1 MHKDAIQ
8 APMTTTPTSAVGFE
22 EMGSAMEAAKED
34 AAAKHIVEI
43 SKDSKGAIL
52 MNVEDGVKKLVS
64 SLAKK
69 EKIDGIDIDMEKFA
83 GLPNSQT
90 GVVMYFLV
98 KGLKTEFDIGFSQP
112 PTSLAMRGK
121 MGAYNKKIEGKKR
134 LLTRDQKN
142 EIIEKMQ
149 MSYYEKDMAAG
160 KITMDDAMESIKD
173 AFNTKK
179 GFEEMGYML
188 PPAKTAYPFW
198 ETEEGE
204 VELTD

>member
-1 MHKDAIQ
+1 
-8 APMTTTPTSAVGFE
+8 MTTTPTTTGFAE
-22 EMGSAMEAAKED
+22 TGAAMDAAKED

-43 SKDSKGAIL
+43 AKDSKSTIL

-64 SLAKK
+64 ALAKK
-69 EKIDGIDIDMEKFA
+69 EKIDGIDIDVEKFA
-83 GLPNSQT
+83 GIPNSQT

-98 KGLKTEFDIGFSQP
+98 KGLKSEFDIGFSQS

-149 MSYYEKDMAAG
+149 MSYYENDLAAG
-160 KITMDDAMESIKD
+160 KMTMDDAMESIKD

-188 PPAKTAYPFW
+188 PAAKTAYPFW
-198 ETEEGE
+198 ETEEEEG
-204 VELTD
+204 

>member
-1 MHKDAIQ
+1 
-8 APMTTTPTSAVGFE
+8 MTTTPTTTGFE
-22 EMGSAMEAAKED
+22 EMGAAMDAAKED

-43 SKDSKGAIL
+43 AKDSKSTIL

-64 SLAKK
+64 ALAKK
-69 EKIDGIDIDMEKFA
+69 EKIDGIDIDVEKFA
-83 GLPNSQT
+83 GIPNSQT

-98 KGLKTEFDIGFSQP
+98 KGLKSEFDIGFSQS
-112 PTSLAMRGK
+112 PTSLAIRGK

-149 MSYYEKDMAAG
+149 MSYYENDLAAG
-160 KITMDDAMESIKD
+160 KMTMDDAMESIKD

-188 PPAKTAYPFW
+188 PAAKTAYPFW
-198 ETEEGE
+198 ETEEEEG
-204 VELTD
+204 

>member
-1 MHKDAIQ
+1 
-8 APMTTTPTSAVGFE
+8 MTTTTTSAVGFE

-34 AAAKHIVEI
+34 AAAKHIIEI
-43 SKDSKGAIL
+43 SKDNKGTII
-52 MNVEDGVKKLVS
+52 MNVEDRVKKVVS
-64 SLAKK
+64 SLARK
-69 EKIDGIDIDMEKFA
+69 EKIDGIDIDAEKFA

-98 KGLKTEFDIGFSQP
+98 KGLKSEFDIGFSQP
-112 PTSLAMRGK
+112 PTSLAVRGK

-188 PPAKTAYPFW
+188 PTAKTAYPFW

>member
-1 MHKDAIQ
+1 
-8 APMTTTPTSAVGFE
+8 MTTTPTTTGFAE
-22 EMGSAMEAAKED
+22 TGAAMDAAKED

-43 SKDSKGAIL
+43 AKDSKSTIL

-64 SLAKK
+64 ALAKK
-69 EKIDGIDIDMEKFA
+69 EKIDGIDIDVEKFA
-83 GLPNSQT
+83 GIPNSQT

-112 PTSLAMRGK
+112 PTSLAVRGK

-160 KITMDDAMESIKD
+160 KISMDDAMESIKD

-204 VELTD
+204 AEKDD

>member
-1 MHKDAIQ
+1 
-8 APMTTTPTSAVGFE
+8 MTTTPTTTGFE
-22 EMGSAMEAAKED
+22 EMGAAMDAAKED

-43 SKDSKGAIL
+43 AKDSKSTIL

-69 EKIDGIDIDMEKFA
+69 EKIDGIDIDVEKFA
-83 GLPNSQT
+83 GIPNSQT

-98 KGLKTEFDIGFSQP
+98 KGLKSEFDIGFSQS
-112 PTSLAMRGK
+112 PTSLAIRGK

-149 MSYYEKDMAAG
+149 MSYYENDLAAG
-160 KITMDDAMESIKD
+160 KMTMDDAMESIKD

-188 PPAKTAYPFW
+188 PAAKTAYPFW
-198 ETEEGE
+198 ETEEEEG
-204 VELTD
+204 

>member
-1 MHKDAIQ
+1 
-8 APMTTTPTSAVGFE
+8 MTTTPTTTGFE
-22 EMGSAMEAAKED
+22 EIGAAMDAAKEE

-43 SKDSKGAIL
+43 SKDSKGTIL

-98 KGLKTEFDIGFSQP
+98 KGLKSEFDIGFSQS

-121 MGAYNKKIEGKKR
+121 MGA
-134 LLTRDQKN
+134 
-142 EIIEKMQ
+142 
-149 MSYYEKDMAAG
+149 
-160 KITMDDAMESIKD
+160 
-173 AFNTKK
+173 
-179 GFEEMGYML
+179 
-188 PPAKTAYPFW
+188 
-198 ETEEGE
+198 
-204 VELTD
+204 

>member
-1 MHKDAIQ
+1 
-8 APMTTTPTSAVGFE
+8 MTTTPTTTGFE
-22 EMGSAMEAAKED
+22 EMGAAMDAAKED

-43 SKDSKGAIL
+43 AKDSKSTIL

-64 SLAKK
+64 ALAKK
-69 EKIDGIDIDMEKFA
+69 EKIDGIDIDVEKFA
-83 GLPNSQT
+83 GIPNSQT

-98 KGLKTEFDIGFSQP
+98 KGLKSEFDIGFSQS

-149 MSYYEKDMAAG
+149 MSYYEYDLAAG
-160 KITMDDAMESIKD
+160 KMTMDDAMESIKD

-188 PPAKTAYPFW
+188 PAAKTAYPFW
-198 ETEEGE
+198 ETEEEEG
-204 VELTD
+204 

>member
-1 MHKDAIQ
+1 
-8 APMTTTPTSAVGFE
+8 MTTTPTTTGFAE
-22 EMGSAMEAAKED
+22 TGAAMDAAKED

-43 SKDSKGAIL
+43 AKDSKSTIL

-64 SLAKK
+64 ALARK
-69 EKIDGIDIDMEKFA
+69 EKIDGIDIDVEKFA
-83 GLPNSQT
+83 GIPNSQT

-98 KGLKTEFDIGFSQP
+98 KGLKSEFDIGFSQS

-149 MSYYEKDMAAG
+149 MSYYENDLAAG
-160 KITMDDAMESIKD
+160 KMTMDDAMESIKD

-188 PPAKTAYPFW
+188 PAAKTAYPFW
-198 ETEEGE
+198 ETEEEEG
-204 VELTD
+204 

>member
-1 MHKDAIQ
+1 
-8 APMTTTPTSAVGFE
+8 MTTTPTTTGFE
-22 EMGSAMEAAKED
+22 EMGAAMDAAKED
-34 AAAKHIVEI
+34 TAAKHIVEI
-43 SKDSKGAIL
+43 AKDSKSTIL

-64 SLAKK
+64 ALAKK
-69 EKIDGIDIDMEKFA
+69 EKIDGIDIDVEKFA
-83 GLPNSQT
+83 GIPNSQT

-98 KGLKTEFDIGFSQP
+98 KGLKSEFDIGFSQS
-112 PTSLAMRGK
+112 PTSLAIRGK

-149 MSYYEKDMAAG
+149 MSYYENDLAAG
-160 KITMDDAMESIKD
+160 KMTMDDAMESIKD

-188 PPAKTAYPFW
+188 PAAKTAYPFW
-198 ETEEGE
+198 ETEEEEG
-204 VELTD
+204 

>member
-1 MHKDAIQ
+1 
-8 APMTTTPTSAVGFE
+8 MTTTPTSPVGFE
-22 EMGSAMEAAKED
+22 EMGSAMEAAKEND
-34 AAAKHIVEI
+34 AAAAKHIIEI
-43 SKDSKGAIL
+43 TKDSKSTIL

-64 SLAKK
+64 SIAKN
-69 EKIDGIDIDMEKFA
+69 EKVEGLDIDAEKFA
-83 GLPNSQT
+83 ALPNSQT
-90 GVVMYFLV
+90 GVVMYFLT

-112 PTSLAMRGK
+112 PTSLAVRGK

>member
-1 MHKDAIQ
+1 
-8 APMTTTPTSAVGFE
+8 MTTTPTTTGFE
-22 EMGSAMEAAKED
+22 EMGAAMDAAKED

-43 SKDSKGAIL
+43 AKDSKSTIL

-64 SLAKK
+64 ALAKK
-69 EKIDGIDIDMEKFA
+69 EKIDGIDIDVEKFA
-83 GLPNSQT
+83 GIPNSQT

-98 KGLKTEFDIGFSQP
+98 KGLKSEFDIGFSQS

-149 MSYYEKDMAAG
+149 MSYYENDLAAG
-160 KITMDDAMESIKD
+160 KMTMDDAMESIKD

-188 PPAKTAYPFW
+188 PAAKTAYPFW
-198 ETEEGE
+198 ETEEEEG
-204 VELTD
+204 